1 MSNRLDAKVIVRE
14 GRFEDIIAI
23 KDSLERALMERD
35 RDLPPPEYPYAL
47 QQIFE
52 QMGRGMVWVA
62 AKGEEIVGVLI
73 LNTYTWPWNRQHVY
87 LENEHLW
94 VEPKHRRGGV
104 ASKLID
110 FAVAFA
116 KLKGM
121 PFQPRITYGS
131 SNTALIDRWMRSKGF
146 EYVGG
151 NFAPRS

>member
-14 GRFEDIIAI
+14 GRFEDIIPI
-23 KDSLERALMERD
+23 KESLELALMERD

-62 AKGEEIVGVLI
+62 SKGDEIVGVLI
-73 LNTYTWPWNRQHVY
+73 LNTYTWPWNRQY
-87 LENEHLW
+87 QFLENEHLW

-104 ASKLID
+104 ASRLFD
-110 FAVAFA
+110 HAAVFA

-121 PFQPRITYGS
+121 PFYPRLTYGS
-131 SNTALIDRWMRSKGF
+131 SDAEPIDRWMRLKGF
-146 EYVGG
+146 KYVGG
-151 NFAPRS
+151 NFAPR